1 MSKPMSNTHVTIY
14 IRKMTWLTWVGQ
26 NHTSFQGE
34 ALFRQRRE
42 KGATPRQKFSR
53 ADLVPEYGKKKSERG
68 VTRKEK
74 HMKEKKNIYI
84 DAREYAQIADDY
96 FDDHIE
102 SGGHLY
108 LEKSQAIS
116 QIAIAYA
123 LADIRDEL
131 RKMNGGDRDA

>member
-1 MSKPMSNTHVTIY
+1 
-14 IRKMTWLTWVGQ
+14 
-26 NHTSFQGE
+26 
-34 ALFRQRRE
+34 
-42 KGATPRQKFSR
+42 
-53 ADLVPEYGKKKSERG
+53 
-68 VTRKEK
+68 
-74 HMKEKKNIYI
+74 MKEKKNIYL

-108 LEKSQAIS
+108 LERSKVIS